1 MMVYRTSL
9 WRLPPAHLFIY
20 TFFQFAPLSLW
31 YRVYWPVIW
40 DAAYAW
46 FGLGLGII
54 RALSGYLWLP
64 LLLRRGRINLPGLY
78 LLIPVLL
85 MDLPLFIVGLVGGLR
100 LESVEMGSLAYWYGV
115 GAVLPQALLF
125 LSLHLGLKRRFG
137 GRRKTPE
144 ALKPP
149 SQSPSPPKH
158 SREHPTGNTDSPP

>member
-20 TFFQFAPLSLW
+20 TFFQFAPLSLCLW

-78 LLIPVLL
+78 LLIPLLL

-125 LSLHLGLKRRFG
+125 LSLHLGLKWKGKEIRWETKNPRSLKATFAITLST
-137 GRRKTPE
+137 KT
-144 ALKPP
+144 
-149 SQSPSPPKH
+149 
-158 SREHPTGNTDSPP
+158 